1 MAIVSKKMP
10 FTTCFQI
17 LMARAAEFC
26 HQKLILV
33 DQTGK
38 SAGRDDIMKAPIKA
52 KEVRF
57 G

>member
-1 MAIVSKKMP
+1 MV
-10 FTTCFQI
+10 
-17 LMARAAEFC
+17 EFKISFLE
-26 HQKLILV
+26 KLILV